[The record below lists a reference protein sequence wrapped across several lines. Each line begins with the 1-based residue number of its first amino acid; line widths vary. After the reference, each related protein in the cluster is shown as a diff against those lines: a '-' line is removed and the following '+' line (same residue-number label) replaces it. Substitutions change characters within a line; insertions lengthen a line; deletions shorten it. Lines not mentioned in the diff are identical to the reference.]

1 MMGRGVLLVAAAA
14 VVAALVVF
22 AVWLT
27 AVATVVARPPKS
39 PVPITNGTYSAL
51 YNATVICGGGRKTW
65 DLTLVYRNGKLIKA
79 MLDGREIP
87 LAVFKY
93 LHEFS
98 YAGELLLD
106 LNRIKDVNNETLK
119 PLGGIINKRI
129 GRLVPHA
136 DSPLAPRSE
145 LLITTSFNYSRLVIE
160 GHSELRN
167 VTVSNALLSFDYE
180 AGVPYFFLISTI
192 HVSMREF
199 CGTSFAHITAYLR
212 EVKLSNK

>member
-27 AVATVVARPPKS
+27 AVVARHSKP
-39 PVPITNGTYSAL
+39 PVPITNGTFTAL
-51 YNATVICGGGRKTW
+51 YNATVICVDERKTW
-65 DLTLVYRNGKLIKA
+65 DLTLEYRDGKLIRA

-93 LHEFS
+93 PHGLN
-98 YAGELLLD
+98 YIGELLLD

-129 GRLVPHA
+129 GRPVPHA

-145 LLITTSFNYSRLVIE
+145 LPITTSFNYSSLVIE
-160 GHSELRN
+160 GHGEFRN
-167 VTVSNALLSFDYE
+167 GTVNGLLIFDYE
-180 AGVPYFFLISTI
+180 AGVPYLFIISTI
-192 HVSMREF
+192 HASMRKF
-199 CGTSFAHITAYLR
+199 CGTSFAYIIAYLK
-212 EVKLSNK
+212 EVK

>member
-1 MMGRGVLLVAAAA
+1 MMGRSVLLVAAAA

-27 AVATVVARPPKS
+27 AVVARPHKPL
-39 PVPITNGTYSAL
+39 VPITNGTFTAL
-51 YNATVICGGGRKTW
+51 YNATVICVDGRKTW
-65 DLTLVYRNGKLIKA
+65 DLTLVYRDGKLIRA

-93 LHEFS
+93 PHGLN
-98 YAGELLLD
+98 YIGELLLD

-129 GRLVPHA
+129 GRPVPHA
-136 DSPLAPRSE
+136 DSPLAPRSD

-160 GHSELRN
+160 GHGEFHN
-167 VTVSNALLSFDYE
+167 GTVSGLLIFDYE
-180 AGVPYFFLISTI
+180 AGVPYFFRISTI
-192 HVSMREF
+192 HASMRKF
-199 CGTSFAHITAYLR
+199 CGTSFAYIVAYLK
-212 EVKLSNK
+212 EVK

>member
-1 MMGRGVLLVAAAA
+1 MSVDMMGRGVWLVAAAA

-27 AVATVVARPPKS
+27 AVATRHSKPLVT
-39 PVPITNGTYSAL
+39 ITNGTFTAS
-51 YNATVICGGGRKTW
+51 YNATVICDGGRKTW
-65 DLTLVYRNGKLIKA
+65 DLTLVYRDGKLIRA

-93 LHEFS
+93 PHEFS
-98 YAGELLLD
+98 YIGELLLD

-129 GRLVPHA
+129 AHPVPHV
-136 DSPLAPRSE
+136 DSPLAPRSD
-145 LLITTSFNYSRLVIE
+145 LLIMTHFNYSSLVIE
-160 GHSELRN
+160 GHGELRN
-167 VTVSNALLSFDYE
+167 VTVNNALLSFDYE
-180 AGVPYFFLISTI
+180 AGVPYFFRISTI
-192 HVSMREF
+192 HASMREF

-212 EVKLSNK
+212 EVK

>member
-1 MMGRGVLLVAAAA
+1 MMSRGVWLVAAAA

-27 AVATVVARPPKS
+27 AVASRPSKPL
-39 PVPITNGTYSAL
+39 VPITNGTFTAS
-51 YNATVICGGGRKTW
+51 YNATVICGGERKTW
-65 DLTLVYRNGKLIKA
+65 DLTLVYRNGRLIKA
-79 MLDGREIP
+79 MLDGRVIP

-93 LHEFS
+93 PHEFS
-98 YAGELLLD
+98 YVGELLLD

-129 GRLVPHA
+129 GRPVPFA

-160 GHSELRN
+160 GHGEFRN
-167 VTVSNALLSFDYE
+167 GTVNALLIFDYE
-180 AGVPYFFLISTI
+180 AGVPYFFIINTI
-192 HVSMREF
+192 HASMRKF
-199 CGTSFAHITAYLR
+199 CGTSFAFIVAYLK
-212 EVKLSNK
+212 EVK

>member
-27 AVATVVARPPKS
+27 AVVARPHKP
-39 PVPITNGTYSAL
+39 PVPITDGTFTAS
-51 YNATVICGGGRKTW
+51 YNATVICGGGRKFTW
-65 DLTLVYRNGKLIKA
+65 DLTLVYRNGKLIRA
-79 MLDGREIP
+79 MLHGREIP

-93 LHEFS
+93 PHELS
-98 YAGELLLD
+98 SVGELLLD
-106 LNRIKDVNNETLK
+106 LNRIKEVNNETLK

-129 GRLVPHA
+129 GRPVPHA

-160 GHSELRN
+160 GHGEFRN
-167 VTVSNALLSFDYE
+167 GTVGGLLIFDYE
-180 AGVPYFFLISTI
+180 AGVPYFFIISTI
-192 HVSMREF
+192 HASMRKF
-199 CGTSFAHITAYLR
+199 CGTSFAYIVAYLK
-212 EVKLSNK
+212 EVK

>member
-1 MMGRGVLLVAAAA
+1 MSVDMMGRGLWLVAAAA

-27 AVATVVARPPKS
+27 AVVARPHKPL
-39 PVPITNGTYSAL
+39 VPITNGTFTAL
-51 YNATVICGGGRKTW
+51 YNATVICVDGRKTW
-65 DLTLVYRNGKLIKA
+65 DLTLVYRDGKLIRA

-93 LHEFS
+93 PHGLN
-98 YAGELLLD
+98 YIGELLLD
-106 LNRIKDVNNETLK
+106 LNRIKEVNNETLK

-129 GRLVPHA
+129 GRPVPHA

-160 GHSELRN
+160 GHGEFRN
-167 VTVSNALLSFDYE
+167 GTVSGLLIFDYE
-180 AGVPYFFLISTI
+180 AGVPYFFIISTI
-192 HVSMREF
+192 HASMREF
-199 CGTSFAHITAYLR
+199 CGTSFAYIVAYLR
-212 EVKLSNK
+212 EVK

>member
-1 MMGRGVLLVAAAA
+1 MMGRGVWLVAAAA
-14 VVAALVVF
+14 VLVALVVF

-27 AVATVVARPPKS
+27 EVVSRPSKPL
-39 PVPITNGTYSAL
+39 VPITNGTFSAS
-51 YNATVICGGGRKTW
+51 YNATVICGGRRKTW
-65 DLTLVYRNGKLIKA
+65 DLTLVYRNGKLTRA

-93 LHEFS
+93 PHEYS
-98 YAGELLLD
+98 YIGELLLD
-106 LNRIKDVNNETLK
+106 LNRIKDVNNKTFK

-129 GRLVPHA
+129 AHPVPLA

-160 GHSELRN
+160 GHGEFRN
-167 VTVSNALLSFDYE
+167 GTVGGLLIFDYE
-180 AGVPYFFLISTI
+180 AGVPYFFIINTI
-192 HVSMREF
+192 HASMRKF
-199 CGTSFAHITAYLR
+199 CGTSFAYIIAYLR

>member
-1 MMGRGVLLVAAAA
+1 MMSRGVLLVAAAA
-14 VVAALVVF
+14 VLVAFVVF

-27 AVATVVARPPKS
+27 EVASHPSKPL
-39 PVPITNGTYSAL
+39 VPITNGTFSAS

-65 DLTLVYRNGKLIKA
+65 DLTLVYRDGKLIRA

-93 LHEFS
+93 PHEFS
-98 YAGELLLD
+98 YVGELLLD
-106 LNRIKDVNNETLK
+106 LNRIKEVNNETLK

-129 GRLVPHA
+129 AHPVPHA

-160 GHSELRN
+160 GHGEFRN
-167 VTVSNALLSFDYE
+167 GTVNGLLIFDYE
-180 AGVPYFFLISTI
+180 AGVPYFFIINTI
-192 HVSMREF
+192 HASMRKF
-199 CGTSFAHITAYLR
+199 CGTSFAFIIAYLK
-212 EVKLSNK
+212 EVK